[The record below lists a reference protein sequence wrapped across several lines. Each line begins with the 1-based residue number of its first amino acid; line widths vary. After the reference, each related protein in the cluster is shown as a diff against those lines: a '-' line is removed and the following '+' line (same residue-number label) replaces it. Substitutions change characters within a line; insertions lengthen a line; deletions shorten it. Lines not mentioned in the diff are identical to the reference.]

1 MHESQRITTS
11 HLPWRI
17 SQITTQSEVI
27 VLSFT
32 SVLSPPFLASAFTNL
47 QFISSWKVSKKRNL
61 IIELVKVWDHI
72 AMHVNDSVVSWP
84 FRLISGFLLKKHVPN
99 VLSFNK
105 CKLVLKWNTAKT
117 PDKVTKRTDVVII
130 RVIIV
135 VYVFHHCYIKNLLK
149 VYTEMEN
156 FFQS

>member
-1 MHESQRITTS
+1 M
-11 HLPWRI
+11 I
-17 SQITTQSEVI
+17 SQIATQSKAI

-32 SVLSPPFLASAFTNL
+32 SVLSLPLSASSQISVYFKLERNL
-47 QFISSWKVSKKRNL
+47 SKKRNL

-72 AMHVNDSVVSWP
+72 AMHVNDSVVS
-84 FRLISGFLLKKHVPN
+84 ISGFLLKKHVLN

-105 CKLVLKWNTAKT
+105 CKPVLKWNTAKT

-149 VYTEMEN
+149 SNSMQISTKVRQGSKNKNRSSLAYW
-156 FFQS
+156 